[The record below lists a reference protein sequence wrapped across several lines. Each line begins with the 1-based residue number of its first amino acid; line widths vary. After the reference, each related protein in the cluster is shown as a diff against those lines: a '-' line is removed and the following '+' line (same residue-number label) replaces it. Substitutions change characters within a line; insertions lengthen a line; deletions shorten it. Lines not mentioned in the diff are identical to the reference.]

1 MLRIPVELAVSF
13 VEGTFTAKNGLLS
26 DKASKGQ
33 PVTDLTA
40 TLTSHKEKAKLV
52 VNVSGLEQV
61 VNTEKAA
68 VLDCKTIPATLP
80 DGKTLTIGYY
90 KDEKCTE
97 VAGESDRKQEG
108 IFFVKV
114 SYPEDA
120 EYEAFEQIYTMSL
133 TSKKAIAEGD
143 ITPRLPQAS
152 RRANRFQPPCCP
164 AVALQMRDI
173 W

>member
-1 MLRIPVELAVSF
+1 M
-13 VEGTFTAKNGLLS
+13 EGTFTAKNGLLS

-108 IFFVKV
+108 YRRGRHHSPDCRKHQGGPI
-114 SYPEDA
+114 
-120 EYEAFEQIYTMSL
+120 AFNL
-133 TSKKAIAEGD
+133 LAV
-143 ITPRLPQAS
+143 
-152 RRANRFQPPCCP
+152 RR
-164 AVALQMRDI
+164 
-173 W
+173 

>member
-1 MLRIPVELAVSF
+1 M
-13 VEGTFTAKNGLLS
+13 
-26 DKASKGQ
+26 
-33 PVTDLTA
+33 
-40 TLTSHKEKAKLV
+40 TSHKEKAKLV

-143 ITPRLPQAS
+143 ITPPTAAS
-152 RRANRFQPPCCP
+152 IKAGQSLSTSLLSGGS
-164 AVALQMRDI
+164 VTDEDI

>member
-61 VNTEKAA
+61 S
-68 VLDCKTIPATLP
+68 IR
-80 DGKTLTIGYY
+80 
-90 KDEKCTE
+90 
-97 VAGESDRKQEG
+97 RKPLYWT
-108 IFFVKV
+108 VR
-114 SYPEDA
+114 P
-120 EYEAFEQIYTMSL
+120 
-133 TSKKAIAEGD
+133 
-143 ITPRLPQAS
+143 S
-152 RRANRFQPPCCP
+152 RRPS
-164 AVALQMRDI
+164 
-173 W
+173 